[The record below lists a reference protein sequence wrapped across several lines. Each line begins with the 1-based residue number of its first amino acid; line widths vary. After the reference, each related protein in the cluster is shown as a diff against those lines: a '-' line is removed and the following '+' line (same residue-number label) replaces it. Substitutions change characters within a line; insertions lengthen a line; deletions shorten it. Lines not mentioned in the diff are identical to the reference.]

1 MKNSLFALV
10 GALLIKTAAAQYDP
24 KALEVLEAMS
34 KKYKAISSF
43 EANLTSSLVNE
54 SAGVKDEFKAKITV
68 KGDKYRLEL
77 PEQQVYN
84 NGTTVWTYLPEK
96 KEVNIDNFDPKS
108 EDLNPSKIFE
118 MYKKGFKYILIGD
131 KNDGGVLCDEI
142 DLVPE
147 KKDAQYF
154 KIKMLIS
161 KKDKSVS
168 SWTMFDRG
176 GNRYRYAISK
186 FTPNIKVED
195 SFFNFDKKKFPGVV
209 EEDLR

>member
-1 MKNSLFALV
+1 MKKPLFALV
-10 GALLIKTAAAQYDP
+10 GALLIKTASAQYDP

-43 EANLTSSLVNE
+43 EANMTSTLVNE
-54 SAGVKDEFKAKITV
+54 SAGVKDEFKVKITV

-84 NGTTVWTYLPEK
+84 NGTTVWTYLPEQ

-108 EDLNPSKIFE
+108 EDLNPPKFYD

-131 KNDGGVLCDEI
+131 KTDEGTLCDEI

-154 KIKMLIS
+154 KIKMLIA
-161 KKDKSVS
+161 KKDRSVI

-176 GNRYRYAISK
+176 GNRYKYIITK

-195 SFFNFDKKKFPGVV
+195 SFFNFDKKKFPGVR